1 MSSLLN
7 VLERS
12 IPDEQEEKKEFQ
24 RYLMYDRAM
33 TPDLA
38 SIFEILDKMDLE
50 LPKDFSTDNEEDD
63 MEVYKTSLKIDITQI
78 YYSFFMQ
85 KLDLQIWKKFMESKD
100 FLLQDKV
107 CQFLETYSI
116 KIINDILSDEN
127 LLDFQKERKLRDE
140 CAVSIQYLN
149 YRMRTTY
156 YELLSFELNEWKFF
170 AKFFETWKNQGF
182 SEERMILVTR
192 SWAYVTKSQY
202 PEKYKTISNLTSQ
215 ENVETLCFNGT
226 ENALDVMKKHFCFYT
241 YRTDFDDVVLV
252 PVARNDP
259 LPIHSANS
267 WAFTNSKS
275 HFEGDIFYLGNSLPC
290 FYYYIKN
297 GEKVNANEELF
308 EWHKK
313 NIQTEDWI
321 KALSFIKWKELDDPA
336 KTFVLTNLKK
346 LVADWQYYEF
356 FISKVNELSILEIL
370 EKIHNVEGRINKRYP
385 LALYHKS
392 LHRALNFIDKKKLY
406 QIDEGTLFFEYK
418 SQDEDTKRQLDELS
432 KVSFDFLIEQWTCIL
447 LEKRIPLCMT
457 QKLANFRDLKGSNS
471 DILYFL
477 QQKDLTKLMNEEVV
491 FQKYN
496 PSFDNCRKWKTE
508 EDKLLA
514 FLKK

>member
-12 IPDEQEEKKEFQ
+12 HPDEQEEKQEFR
-24 RYLMYDRAM
+24 RYLMCERAL

-38 SIFEILDKMDLE
+38 YIFELLDKINLE
-50 LPKDFSTDNEEDD
+50 LPKDFLTEKEEDD
-63 MEVYKTSLKIDITQI
+63 MEVYKTSLKIDITYI

-107 CQFLETYSI
+107 SEFLETYSI

-127 LLDFQKERKLRDE
+127 LIDFQKERKLRDE

-149 YRMRTTY
+149 YRMRLTY
-156 YELLSFELNEWKFF
+156 YEFLSFEWNEWKYF
-170 AKFFETWKNQGF
+170 AKNFETWKNQGF

-192 SWAYVTKSQY
+192 SWSYVAKSQY
-202 PEKYKTISNLTSQ
+202 PEKYKTITNLTSR
-215 ENVETLCFNGT
+215 ENVETLYFNGT
-226 ENALDVMKKHFCFYT
+226 ENALDVMKRHFCFYT
-241 YRTDFDDVVLV
+241 YRTDFEDVVLV
-252 PVARNDP
+252 PVSTNVP
-259 LPIHSANS
+259 LSIHSANS
-267 WAFTNSKS
+267 WSFINSKS

-321 KALSFIKWKELDDPA
+321 QALFSIKWKELENGA
-336 KTFVLTNLKK
+336 KSFVLTNFTK

-356 FISKVNELSILEIL
+356 FITKVNELSILEIL
-370 EKIHNVEGRINKRYP
+370 EKIHNVEGRVNKRYP

-406 QIDEGTLFFEYK
+406 QIDEGSLFFEYE
-418 SQDEDTKRQLDELS
+418 SQDEDTKQQLDELS
-432 KVSFDFLIEQWTCIL
+432 KVSFDFFIEQWTCIL

-457 QKLANFRDLKGSNS
+457 QKLANFRDLKGSNN
-471 DILYFL
+471 DILHFL

-491 FQKYN
+491 LQKYN
-496 PSFDNCRKWKTE
+496 PSFDDCQKWKTQE
-508 EDKLLA
+508 NKLLA